1 MSSDPDFTD
10 DVSEGFEDELFTA
23 SIPLVR
29 SESSID
35 WGRLESAARAAM
47 TRAYVPYSGFPV
59 GAAALVEDGRIVAG
73 CNIENASLGLTL
85 CAECSLVSELHRT
98 GGGHLVAFYC
108 VDGRG
113 EILMPCGRCRQLLYE
128 FHAPGMKLMSTQ
140 GVKTMDEILPQ
151 AFGPEDMAAAEQRGR
166 TQT

>member
-1 MSSDPDFTD
+1 MSSDPEFTNDYTD
-10 DVSEGFEDELFTA
+10 DLFTA
-23 SIPLVR
+23 SIPVV
-29 SESSID
+29 SSQSRVD

-59 GAAALVEDGRIVAG
+59 GAAALVDDGRIVAG

-98 GGGHLVAFYC
+98 GGGRLVAFYC

-128 FHAPGMKLMSTQ
+128 FHAPGMRLMSTQ